1 MNSICWNKKKNMTP
15 LALNDVSAYVEKNI
29 GTFHQKRIATLDDL
43 SLSKVLKRKN
53 PYLFKAKSVLTAQE
67 IVKGLVDA
75 HISSNEE
82 TIFGDWLEGLAIFIN
97 GKVYGGW
104 KSGIPGVDLEFDKDG
119 KRLIVTIKS
128 GPNWGNSSQIAKM
141 KSDFKTAAKTLRT
154 SNSGIQ
160 VVAVNG
166 CCYGKCSTP
175 DQGDY
180 FKYCGQTFWEFIS
193 SEPNLYTDLIDPLGH
208 TAKEKNDEFCHSYA
222 QMINKFTQ
230 QFGAEYCEANG
241 AINWKKLVE
250 FNSSAGR

>member
-1 MNSICWNKKKNMTP
+1 MTP

-53 PYLFKAKSVLTAQE
+53 PYLFKAKYVLTAQE

-82 TIFGDWLEGLAIFIN
+82 TVFGDWLEGLAIFIN

-119 KRLIVTIKS
+119 KRFIVTIKS
-128 GPNWGNSSQIAKM
+128 GPKWGNSSQIAKM

-154 SNSGIQ
+154 SNSGIH

-166 CCYGKCSTP
+166 CCYGKSNTP

-180 FKYCGQTFWEFIS
+180 FKYWGQS
-193 SEPNLYTDLIDPLGH
+193 SRCTCY
-208 TAKEKNDEFCHSYA
+208 K
-222 QMINKFTQ
+222 
-230 QFGAEYCEANG
+230 
-241 AINWKKLVE
+241 
-250 FNSSAGR
+250 